1 MDEGSGIRMK
11 TESYVAVVYGVCK
24 WKREAVNYKHTFH
37 RRCCVRCGYKYR
49 HTFDVPDRER
59 NREK

>member
-24 WKREAVNYKHTFH
+24 WKRGGSEL
-37 RRCCVRCGYKYR
+37 
-49 HTFDVPDRER
+49 
-59 NREK
+59 